1 MTFLYVWLC
10 PTMSWHRMVLILV
23 CPAFCGQGLLF
34 PYGFLRSPG
43 ARHCLGVDVA
53 GARLPESPWVPALPS
68 QLGVGACCERQGCGS
83 SVVGTGGGS
92 SSCPA
97 LALTGPQQVGRGL
110 SNHVRQRGV
119 KLENRPE
126 GPWRVSSQLPEENV
140 AFLDYRIIGVVFI
153 YSSGSRSHR
162 SRRENCVVNVI
173 VIERSV

>member
-1 MTFLYVWLC
+1 M
-10 PTMSWHRMVLILV
+10 PSILWAGCLV
-23 CPAFCGQGLLF
+23 
-34 PYGFLRSPG
+34 PYGLLRSPG
-43 ARHCLGVDVA
+43 ARHCLDVDVA
-53 GARLPESPWVPALPS
+53 GARLPESPPCIPALPS

-110 SNHVRQRGV
+110 FNHVRQRGV
-119 KLENRPE
+119 KLESRPE
-126 GPWRVSSQLPEENV
+126 GPGRVSSQLPEENV